1 MRKNC
6 IFLYFLGFVFNVFA
20 QESTADRDM
29 LELERELKLIEAELK
44 QELLESSNEES
55 LQIIAEPVT
64 ESFESNEIN
73 NPASGIGVT
82 LDSNDERIKI
92 REELIA
98 IQQELD
104 KLGGQPV
111 RTYNPGNS
119 EVNIPEVSEIED
131 EGKEIEKNN
140 ASADLGVM
148 DEKSMIRD
156 ELLAIQ
162 RELDLL
168 NNGIIEETIEPV
180 NQGVEQI
187 GESFQTD
194 EFLPRGMGG
203 YVLPFFGI
211 TKADGL
217 NWNTQF
223 GGEIELKQKNGHS
236 FGYRIG
242 HRWSIIF
249 MDFQMSYH
257 ENEIEAFESGGRTFL
272 PGMSK
277 VLAYNG
283 SIGAKIYINPKT
295 FITLGAGLGASD
307 QSIKLDSISEDDVVM
322 NYQFFT
328 GLNYFPAEHF
338 QVGLRYR
345 WVKTEVMDIFSSHD
359 LHIGE
364 ISLGYSH

>member
-1 MRKNC
+1 MRPYC
-6 IFLYFLGFVFNVFA
+6 TFLFFLIFVSIVHA
-20 QESTADRDM
+20 QNGTADPDM
-29 LELERELKLIEAELK
+29 LEIERELELIEAELK
-44 QELLESSNEES
+44 QELLESSNEAS
-55 LQIIAEPVT
+55 LPTDKEPET
-64 ESFESNEIN
+64 ESFESNEMN
-73 NPASGIGVT
+73 NPAPGFGVT
-82 LDSNDERIKI
+82 LDSNDERMKI

-98 IQQELD
+98 IQRELD

-119 EVNIPEVSEIED
+119 EVNILEISEVED

-140 ASADLGVM
+140 ASADSGVM
-148 DEKSMIRD
+148 DEKSIIRE

-162 RELDLL
+162 RELNLL
-168 NNGIIEETIEPV
+168 NNGLIEETVEPV
-180 NQGVEQI
+180 NQEIEQRR
-187 GESFQTD
+187 ESFQND
-194 EFLPRGMGG
+194 ESLSRGMGG
-203 YVLPFFGI
+203 YILPFFGI

-217 NWNTQF
+217 NWKTQF

-277 VLAYNG
+277 VLAYNA
-283 SIGAKIYINPKT
+283 SIGAKMYINPKT
-295 FITLGAGLGASD
+295 FITLGGGLGASD
-307 QSIKLDSISEDDVVM
+307 QSIKQDSISEDDVVL

-328 GLNYFPAEHF
+328 GLNYFPSEHF

-345 WVKTEVMDIFSSHD
+345 WVKTEAMDIFSSHD

-364 ISLGYSH
+364 ISIGYSH

>member
-1 MRKNC
+1 MRKNY

-20 QESTADRDM
+20 QDSTADRDM
-29 LELERELKLIEAELK
+29 LELERELELIEAELK
-44 QELLESSNEES
+44 QELLESSSEGS
-55 LQIIAEPVT
+55 LPTIAEPVT

-73 NPASGIGVT
+73 NPAPGFGVT
-82 LDSNDERIKI
+82 LDSNDERMKI

-98 IQQELD
+98 IQRELD
-104 KLGGQPV
+104 KLGGQPI
-111 RTYNPGNS
+111 RTYYPIDS
-119 EVNIPEVSEIED
+119 ATED
-131 EGKEIEKNN
+131 TELEIEKYN
-140 ASADLGVM
+140 ASTDLGVI
-148 DEKSMIRD
+148 DEKSIIRE

-162 RELDLL
+162 RELNLL
-168 NNGIIEETIEPV
+168 NNGLIEETVEPV
-180 NQGVEQI
+180 NQKIEQRR
-187 GESFQTD
+187 ESFQND
-194 EFLPRGMGG
+194 ESLSRAMGG
-203 YVLPFFGI
+203 YILPFFGI

-217 NWNTQF
+217 NWKTQF

-272 PGMSK
+272 QGMSK
-277 VLAYNG
+277 VLAYNA
-283 SIGAKIYINPKT
+283 SIGAKMYINPKT
-295 FITLGAGLGASD
+295 FITLGGGLGASD
-307 QSIKLDSISEDDVVM
+307 QSIKQDSISEDDVVL

-328 GLNYFPAEHF
+328 GLNYFPSEHF

-345 WVKTEVMDIFSSHD
+345 WVKTEAMDIFSSHD

-364 ISLGYSH
+364 ISIGYSH